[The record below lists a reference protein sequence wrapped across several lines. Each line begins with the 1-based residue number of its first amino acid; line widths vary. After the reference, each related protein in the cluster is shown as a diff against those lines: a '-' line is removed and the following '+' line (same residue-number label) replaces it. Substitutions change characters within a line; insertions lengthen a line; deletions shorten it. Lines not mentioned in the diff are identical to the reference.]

1 MWQQR
6 DPTLRISS
14 KNNLIVRNLRKDLT
28 TQELQALFSGSGNI
42 ISCKI
47 SKNVK
52 GTSEGFGF
60 VQMST
65 EEEVKACIKSFQD
78 NPQMGETYAIEGKQL
93 LVDLFEKSE
102 IRHKTDTYN
111 NLYVKNLPDDFDE
124 DKLTELFSKFGKLSS
139 VKLDTNPDGKSK
151 GFG

>member
-47 SKNVK
+47 SKNAK
-52 GTSEGFGF
+52 GSSEGFGF
-60 VQMST
+60 VQYST
-65 EEEVKACIKSFQD
+65 EEECRACIKTFEET
-78 NPQMGETYAIEGKQL
+78 PTLGEPYAAEGRSI
-93 LVDLFEKSE
+93 LVDTFEKSE
-102 IRHKTDTYN
+102 IRHKTETYN
-111 NLYVKNLPDDFDE
+111 NL
-124 DKLTELFSKFGKLSS
+124 
-139 VKLDTNPDGKSK
+139 
-151 GFG
+151 

>member
-1 MWQQR
+1 MDVPNAERAIQTENYSDIKGKECRLMWQQR

-47 SKNVK
+47 SKNAK
-52 GTSEGFGF
+52 GVSEGFGF
-60 VQMST
+60 VQYST
-65 EEEVKACIKSFQD
+65 EEECRVCIKSFAD
-78 NPQMGETYAIEGKQL
+78 NPALGDPYAIEGKQI

-102 IRHKTDTYN
+102 IRHKTETYN
-111 NLYVKNLPDDFDE
+111 NL
-124 DKLTELFSKFGKLSS
+124 
-139 VKLDTNPDGKSK
+139 
-151 GFG
+151 

>member
-47 SKNVK
+47 SKNAK

-60 VQMST
+60 VQYST
-65 EEEVKACIKSFQD
+65 EDECQVCIKSFAD
-78 NPQMGETYAIEGKQL
+78 TPSSGEAYAIEGKQI

-102 IRHKTDTYN
+102 IRHKTETYN
-111 NLYVKNLPDDFDE
+111 NLYVKNMPEDYDDA
-124 DKLTELFSKFGKLSS
+124 KLTALFE
-139 VKLDTNPDGKSK
+139 P
-151 GFG
+151 

>member
-1 MWQQR
+1 MDVGNAERAIINENYTAIKGKECRLMWQQR

-14 KNNLIVRNLRKDLT
+14 KNNLIVRNIRKDLT

-65 EEEVKACIKSFQD
+65 EEEVKSTIKTF
-78 NPQMGETYAIEGKQL
+78 A
-93 LVDLFEKSE
+93 
-102 IRHKTDTYN
+102 
-111 NLYVKNLPDDFDE
+111 DDP
-124 DKLTELFSKFGKLSS
+124 TLSDS
-139 VKLDTNPDGKSK
+139 
-151 GFG
+151 